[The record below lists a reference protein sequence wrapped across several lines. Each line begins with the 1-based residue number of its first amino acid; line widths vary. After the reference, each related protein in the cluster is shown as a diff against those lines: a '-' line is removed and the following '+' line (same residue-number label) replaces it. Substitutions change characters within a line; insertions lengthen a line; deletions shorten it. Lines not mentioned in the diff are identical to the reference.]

1 VINAL
6 PIPAAFDTARLRRD
20 RRSGVFALLL
30 ALCLAWAAWL
40 HFTHTH
46 EDPQQAGHDS
56 RSICGLC
63 VSFDRGFAPPPQ
75 PLRVA
80 TAVEPVRFTPPPAAT
95 RVLESRFERPRAR
108 GPPLHSA

>member
-30 ALCLAWAAWL
+30 AVCLAWAAWL

-63 VSFDRGFAPPPQ
+63 VSFERGFAPPPQ
-75 PLRVA
+75 PLQVA
-80 TAVEPVRFTPPPAAT
+80 TAVDPVWHAPPLAT
-95 RVLESRFERPRAR
+95 TCVLDCRFERPRAR